1 MDGHV
6 EPPSIYR
13 EAWGTYR
20 RYPASLLVPGF
31 VLFAIFGLPAALL
44 HETKATGIAD
54 VLLLLGIQLLG
65 FTSSMLYYGYCEKVA
80 AQARGGEGV
89 SIRKALSDTR
99 RVLLQLTAA
108 ALTAEVLVAL
118 GLLLLV
124 VPGVYLAARYAL
136 VAPASSFEHA
146 WPRRALARSRDL
158 VRSHYKLAFL
168 TVVAMFAVEQLAST
182 YADDLLGSL
191 AADHTV
197 GRVVGEIAGDLLVGP
212 FAGLVAAILYFRL
225 RGEPAVDTA
234 HVGPPRRRRLRPRL
248 PARYVS
254 LGELQDTFLISAVGM
269 ILVIRLQLFLTN
281 YPQLSGGKLHIAHLL
296 WGGLLMMIALGTLFT
311 LIGRRWRQPAAV
323 IGGAGFGFFIDE
335 VGKFVTSDNDYF
347 FKPSAGIIYII
358 FICLYFAARWTRE
371 RRHFT
376 EEEYVANA
384 LDVVADATVRD
395 LNEREKRQALA
406 LLSRAGAHPLV
417 APLRELIE
425 RAPPGPE
432 IPSSRFSHVVE
443 GARRRYERECRR
455 RWFKRTVVGVIGT
468 FAGLQLLAV
477 LLVAAAGIAALAGAD
492 VTVRVGTTVDQI
504 GETASN
510 LVAAGLAIVGLVRLR
525 AGRRLEAY
533 RWFDRS
539 LLVAIFVGQV
549 FAYIDQSFI
558 ATWGFLVCV
567 LLLVS
572 VRFMAR
578 EERRLMHAAA
588 TTLPA
593 PSAATA
599 AAAS

>member
-6 EPPSIYR
+6 EPRSIYR
-13 EAWGTYR
+13 EAWDTYR
-20 RYPASLLVPGF
+20 KYPASLLVPGF
-31 VLFAIFGLPAALL
+31 VLFAVFGLPAALL

-89 SIRKALSDTR
+89 SIRKALSDTS

-118 GLLLLV
+118 GLLLLI
-124 VPGVYLAARYAL
+124 VPGVYLAARYAV
-136 VAPASSFEHA
+136 VAPASAFEHG
-146 WPRRALARSRDL
+146 WPRRSLARSRDL

-168 TVVAMFAVEQLAST
+168 TVVAMFALEQLAST
-182 YADDLLGSL
+182 FADDLLGSL

-197 GRVVGEIAGDLLVGP
+197 GRVVGDIAGDLLVGP
-212 FAGLVAAILYFRL
+212 FAGLMAAILYFRL
-225 RGEPAVDTA
+225 RGEPAVDIA
-234 HVGPPRRRRLRPRL
+234 HVGRPRRHRLRL

-281 YPQLSGGKLHIAHLL
+281 YPQLGGGKLHIAHLL
-296 WGGLLMMIALGTLFT
+296 WGGLLMMIALAMLFT

-347 FKPSAGIIYII
+347 FKPSAGIIYIL
-358 FICLYFAARWTRE
+358 FICLYFAARWTRQ
-371 RRHFT
+371 RRQFT
-376 EEEYVANA
+376 EEEYVASA

-395 LNEREKRQALA
+395 LNEREKREALA

-432 IPSSRFSHVVE
+432 IPPSRFSRLAAS
-443 GARRRYERECRR
+443 ARRRYERECKQ

-468 FAGLQLLAV
+468 FASLQVLAV
-477 LLVAAAGIAALAGAD
+477 LLVAAGGIAALAGAD
-492 VTVRVGTTVDQI
+492 VTVRVGSTVDQI

-510 LVAAGLAIVGLVRLR
+510 LVAGGLAFIGLVRLR
-525 AGRRLEAY
+525 AGRRLDAY

-549 FAYIDQSFI
+549 FAYINQSFI

-567 LLLVS
+567 LLLVT

-588 TTLPA
+588 TTAHA
-593 PSAATA
+593 PAATA
-599 AAAS
+599 AVEAS